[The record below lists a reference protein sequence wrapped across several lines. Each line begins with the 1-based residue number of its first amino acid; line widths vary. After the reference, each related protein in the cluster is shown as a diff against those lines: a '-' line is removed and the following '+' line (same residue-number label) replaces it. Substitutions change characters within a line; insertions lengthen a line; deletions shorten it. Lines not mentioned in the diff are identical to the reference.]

1 MICLNWLVA
10 LCYVALVATLAVGV
24 APAALTGAGRDGE
37 WSVINFDKLSTSTSP
52 CGQWYHKL
60 ECFDYAR
67 RNRAASNSSTF
78 QNKSLLCA
86 LNTSNCIWTM
96 ISFQT
101 LQSVSYTNGQQH
113 QKTSNKKDQQA
124 GAEQC
129 QAQHLLWKMLLEE
142 LDSDQLWCLSLNRYW
157 AILWLN
163 YSSLKVLRAKLETW
177 KFGFWSKYMDQHWIK
192 WYWSNVDQKYWL
204 IFHQILLTKLHR

>member
-1 MICLNWLVA
+1 MKTLFGSEIDWPYLNWFKQQKTFQSRCWA
-10 LCYVALVATLAVGV
+10 WHCS
-24 APAALTGAGRDGE
+24 APACCYYLEFR
-37 WSVINFDKLSTSTSP
+37 INQIT
-52 CGQWYHKL
+52 
-60 ECFDYAR
+60 
-67 RNRAASNSSTF
+67 NRKKIHNVLFKT
-78 QNKSLLCA
+78 
-86 LNTSNCIWTM
+86 
-96 ISFQT
+96 IS
-101 LQSVSYTNGQQH
+101 
-113 QKTSNKKDQQA
+113 KQA

-129 QAQHLLWKMLLEE
+129 QAQHQLWKMLLEE

-204 IFHQILLTKLHR
+204 IFHRIFLTKLHR